1 MNTNEKAYQ
10 SSYSNCFVSFSAHQ
24 SVSPASV
31 SENNKSGPEPGK
43 ANPTIVPSCT
53 CPSPTS
59 HHQQQQHLSNPEQSL
74 YWIAIQQLP
83 QEPFDDHVSETT
95 IMRYYNSNGEVI
107 EDEDDSFSYYECRN
121 PPCTRIE
128 KELREFSICG
138 RCQVT
143 QIVNHWLCNWF

>member
-1 MNTNEKAYQ
+1 M
-10 SSYSNCFVSFSAHQ
+10 
-24 SVSPASV
+24 
-31 SENNKSGPEPGK
+31 
-43 ANPTIVPSCT
+43 
-53 CPSPTS
+53 
-59 HHQQQQHLSNPEQSL
+59 SNPEQSL

-138 RCQVT
+138 RCQVR
-143 QIVNHWLCNWF
+143 QIVNHWLCDWF